1 MKKIYFIFL
10 FCCLSSLC
18 SAQGFLDKLQKVA
31 GKAAPT
37 LKSGEKLFK
46 SGQAF
51 YNKFKKKQDLT
62 AKDTALLVVMYQNT
76 NPTDSL
82 ALIIT
87 DEKKQEVFWVFG
99 NKDAQGNLVQ
109 ITRTLS
115 MYASPQ
121 GQQLIIESK
130 LNAQGLPYQS
140 RYSDGKEELMLQQ
153 QHDLARQQATYKVY
167 SSKDNQTQTITQPY
181 HPQENPAPIP
191 QRNSITNQPI
201 VNPTQQ
207 QSSTSIWKQ
216 LSGQIGGGNKPQQPT
231 TSSQPVCND
240 VYSQARVA
248 MKFLNFIPSGINAAL
263 TIEAPPLFA
272 VNVVSAITDGAKGVQ
287 EGIGALANGGCLKD
301 SIGTV
306 KDIVN
311 GCGLPMSMGDGL
323 KTVLPELA
331 SGTTMKAMH
340 SKLFN
345 PAGCVWSFL
354 DAILAMYARRNRADV
369 IATTWGDPHLTT
381 FDRLRY
387 DFQTVGEFTLVES
400 TTEIFEIQTRQEEI
414 PSLNDK
420 GIVSWVTGIAV
431 NTGTDTICVFPKQK
445 IYINK
450 KPYTGKEKIIDI
462 HSTNVILYD
471 NYLLINLVQGDVIK
485 IVDRGEN
492 LDFFITPSTSRQAKV
507 RGLLGNYD
515 GDKTN
520 EKMLRDGRTKV
531 DENLIKTYGTY
542 TDNWRI
548 RQENSLFVYD
558 SGKTTYSYTDR
569 TFPKNKV
576 EFTPENLA
584 WATKIC
590 KDAGIKEVDILEI
603 CTCDV
608 AATKQIA
615 QAARVVENTRIL
627 AAQVLQSA
635 EEAQKI
641 LHEAKTTWRDV
652 QNIFRD

>member
-1 MKKIYFIFL
+1 MKTIYLLFL
-10 FCCLSSLC
+10 LCSFTSLC
-18 SAQGFLDKLQKVA
+18 SAQGFLDKLKKMA
-31 GKAAPT
+31 DKAAPA
-37 LKSGEKLFK
+37 LKSGEKLLK
-46 SGQAF
+46 SGQNF
-51 YNKFKKKQDLT
+51 YAKFQKKKDLT
-62 AKDTALLVVMYQNT
+62 VKDTALLVVMFKNT

-87 DEKKQEVFWVFG
+87 DEKKQEIFWVFG
-99 NKDAQGNLVQ
+99 VKDAQGNLVQ

-115 MYASPQ
+115 MYSSPQ
-121 GQQLIIESK
+121 EQQMTIESK
-130 LNAQGLPYQS
+130 INSQGLPDES
-140 RYSDGKEELMLQQ
+140 RYSDGREEFIVQQ
-153 QHDLARQQATYKVY
+153 NHNLARQEATYKVF

-181 HPQENPAPIP
+181 NPQENPAPIP
-191 QRNSITNQPI
+191 QRNSITNNSI
-201 VNPTQQ
+201 NPTNPNNQQ
-207 QSSTSIWKQ
+207 NSSIWKQ
-216 LSGQIGGGNKPQQPT
+216 LSGQIGGGQQQQTPAPTTNKP
-231 TSSQPVCND
+231 VCDD

-248 MKFLNFIPSGINAAL
+248 MKFLNFIPSGLNAAFS
-263 TIEAPPLFA
+263 IEAPPLFA
-272 VNVVSAITDGAKGVQ
+272 VNVMSAITDGAKGVQ
-287 EGIGALANGGCLKD
+287 QGFTALSNGGCLD
-301 SIGTV
+301 EPTV
-306 KDIVN
+306 EDVVN

-331 SGTTMKAMH
+331 SGTSIKAMH
-340 SKLFN
+340 GKLFN
-345 PAGCVWSFL
+345 PAGCAWSFL
-354 DAILAMYARRNRADV
+354 DAILAMYARRNRANV

-400 TTEIFEIQTRQEEI
+400 TTETFEIQTRQEEI
-414 PSLNDK
+414 PKLNDK
-420 GIVSWVTGIAV
+420 GIVSWVTGIAI
-431 NTGTDTICVFPKQK
+431 NTGTDTICVFPQQK

-450 KPYTGKEKIIDI
+450 KLYTRKEKVIDV
-462 HSTNVILYD
+462 HSTNIMLYD
-471 NYLLINLVQGDVIK
+471 NYLLINLVQGDVVK
-485 IVDRGEN
+485 VVDRGEN

-548 RQENSLFVYD
+548 KQENSLFVYEE
-558 SGKTTYSYTDR
+558 GKTTHSYTDR

-584 WATKIC
+584 WATKVC
-590 KDAGIKEVDILEI
+590 KDAGIKELDMLEI
-603 CTCDV
+603 CSCDV

-615 QAARVVENTRIL
+615 QAARAVENTRIL
-627 AAQVLQSA
+627 AAQVLQTA

-652 QNIFRD
+652 QSIFKD